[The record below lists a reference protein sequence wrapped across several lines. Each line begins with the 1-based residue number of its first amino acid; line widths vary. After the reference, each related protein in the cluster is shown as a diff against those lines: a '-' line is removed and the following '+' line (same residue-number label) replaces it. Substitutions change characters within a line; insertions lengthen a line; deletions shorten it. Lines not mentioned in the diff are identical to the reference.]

1 LYHDGQLLV
10 RSGHPHLRI
19 SATPFDLTDSE
30 QKKLLEKLLFA
41 LILAPLVIG
50 DSLFAASLDDR
61 IEEFRQ
67 FLQQYRSDE
76 KIPSFSVALVKDGE
90 IVLSEAIGWQDH
102 DAEEP
107 TTNATTYLVA
117 SISKTFTAAT
127 LLGMEADGH
136 IDLDDD
142 FTKLSDWDR
151 RCEWL
156 KNSGSIF
163 GGGTLDDGTVVEPP
177 RCNEPISLRHVLQH
191 RVQGEPGSMFMY
203 NPIVFGRLSNWVE
216 ENTDRSWRS
225 WMNEYVLG
233 PAELDTVG
241 AGWRDPDKGVALTNL
256 APPFRHAPEEDDG
269 IAPSILPNPEL
280 NASSGIIAGVLGL
293 AKYSIALDQGKILP
307 PELLER
313 MWAPPIMSDGKPA
326 AYAYGWWVQ
335 EWQGHKLVW
344 HGGWWPDA
352 YAGLLLKAP
361 DDGWALIA
369 LGNTDAIHW
378 DNPLHEAE
386 VEKSPLAAK
395 FLNLFV
401 SN

>member
-1 LYHDGQLLV
+1 MLKNLSFVLV
-10 RSGHPHLRI
+10 LATLSLGH
-19 SATPFDLTDSE
+19 SS
-30 QKKLLEKLLFA
+30 FA
-41 LILAPLVIG
+41 E
-50 DSLFAASLDDR
+50 SLDDKL
-61 IEEFRQ
+61 EEFRQ
-67 FLQQYRSDE
+67 FLQEYRQTNQ
-76 KIPSFSVALVKDGE
+76 ILSFSVALVKDGE

-107 TTNATTYLVA
+107 TTTETTYLVA

-127 LLGMEADGH
+127 LLAMEADGH

-156 KNSGSIF
+156 TRSGIIF
-163 GGGTLDDGTVVEPP
+163 GGGMLDDGTVVEPP
-177 RCNEPISLRHVLQH
+177 RCDRPISLRHVLQH
-191 RVQGEPGSMFMY
+191 RVQGEPGTTFLY

-216 ENTDRSWRS
+216 ENTDRTWRD

-233 PAELDTVG
+233 PAKLDSVA
-241 AGWRDPDKGVALTNL
+241 AGWRDPDKSAVLTQL
-256 APPFRHAPEEDDG
+256 APPFRHAPEDDDG

-293 AKYSIALDQGKILP
+293 AKYSIALDEGTILP
-307 PELLER
+307 PRLLER
-313 MWAPPIMSDGKPA
+313 MWTPPTLADGKPA
-326 AYAYGWWVQ
+326 PYAYGWWVQ
-335 EWQGHKLVW
+335 QWQGHKLVW

-369 LGNTDAIHW
+369 LGNTDGIHW
-378 DNPLHEAE
+378 GNPLHKAE

-395 FLNLFV
+395 FLSLFV
-401 SN
+401 AN